1 MEMKNMPAETEINN
15 EPIVLTDE
23 ASAFLERVEADRA
36 ANDSPKFRVNTERF
50 TAEQGHY
57 YSNYAIVRTPNYEIP
72 SQKGFGPS
80 TAVTIADLGDG
91 RRYTWWV
98 SNTFEQERLQ
108 KTLENAISNGQSY
121 PFEVEFVRH
130 KKMSK
135 NGNEYNVLSIA
146 VTNSGDD
153 VTLPAVPEDQLE
165 VWEPEDQPTET
176 DE

>member
-1 MEMKNMPAETEINN
+1 MPTDENITAE
-15 EPIVLTDE
+15 PVVLTDE

-36 ANDSPKFRVNTERF
+36 ANAGPRMRVNTERF

-57 YSNYAIVRTPNYEIP
+57 YNNLAIVRTPNYDIP

-80 TAVTIADLGDG
+80 TAVTLADLGDG

-108 KTLENAISNGQSY
+108 KTIDGSVSNGGSY
-121 PFEVEFVRH
+121 PLEVEFVRH
-130 KKMSK
+130 RKTSK
-135 NGNEYNVLSIA
+135 NGNEYNVLSIQ
-146 VTNSGDD
+146 VTNSGED
-153 VTLPAVPEDQLE
+153 VTLPDVPEDQLE
-165 VWEPEDQPTET
+165 EYTPS

>member
-1 MEMKNMPAETEINN
+1 MPAENEMNA

-36 ANDSPKFRVNTERF
+36 ANAGPRFRVNTDRF

-57 YSNYAIVRTPNYEIP
+57 YSNLAIVRTPNYDIP
-72 SQKGFGPS
+72 SQKGYGPS
-80 TAVTIADLGDG
+80 TAVTIADLSDG
-91 RRYTWWV
+91 RRFTWWV

-108 KTLENAISNGQSY
+108 KTIENTISNGGSF
-121 PFEVEFVRH
+121 PMEVEFVRH

-146 VTNSGDD
+146 VINSGDD
-153 VTLPAVPEDQLE
+153 VTLPDVPEDQLE
-165 VWEPEDQPTET
+165 EWTPED

>member
-1 MEMKNMPAETEINN
+1 MELNKMTETEINT

-23 ASAFLERVEADRA
+23 ATAFLDRVEADRA
-36 ANDSPKFRVNTERF
+36 ANAGPKFRVNTDRF

-57 YSNYAIVRTPNYEIP
+57 YSNFAIVRTPNYEIP
-72 SQKGFGPS
+72 SQKGYGPS
-80 TAVTIADLGDG
+80 TAVTIADLSDG

-108 KTLENAISNGQSY
+108 KTLENAVSNGDSY
-121 PFEVEFVRH
+121 PFAVEFVRH

-146 VTNSGDD
+146 ITDSGDA
-153 VTLPAVPEDQLE
+153 VNLPQVPEDQLE
-165 VWEPEDQPTET
+165 EWIPEDE
-176 DE
+176 

>member
-1 MEMKNMPAETEINN
+1 MTTTMVPTETEISN

-23 ASAFLERVEADRA
+23 ASAFLDRVEADRA
-36 ANDSPKFRVNTERF
+36 ANAGPRFRVNTDRF

-57 YSNYAIVRTPNYEIP
+57 YSNFAIVRTPNYDIP
-72 SQKGFGPS
+72 SQKGYGPS

-98 SNTFEQERLQ
+98 SNTFEQERLV
-108 KTLENAISNGQSY
+108 KTLDNAISNGQSY

-135 NGNEYNVLSIA
+135 NGNEYNVLSIGI
-146 VTNSGDD
+146 TNSGDD
-153 VTLPAVPEDQLE
+153 VALPDVPEDQLE
-165 VWEPEDQPTET
+165 EWIPED